1 MEQLRKIYKVSEL
14 NMVVKNLLE
23 GEFTEIWLEGEISNL
38 TLHSSGHLYFS
49 LKDEE
54 AQISAIMYRWQ
65 VGELEFAPENGMMVI
80 ARGKISV
87 FVKGGRYQ
95 IIVHAL
101 EPLGIGALQ
110 QAFEQLKRKLEKEGL
125 FDKAHK
131 RPIPMLPQKI
141 GIVTSPTGAAIRDIL
156 NIIER
161 RFANVYIL
169 IHPVSV
175 QGDRAAG
182 EIAEAIVYL
191 NQYQPSLD
199 VLIVGRGGGSLE
211 DLWPFNREI
220 VARAIYDSRI
230 PVISAVGHEIDY
242 TIADFVAD
250 LRAPTPSAA
259 AELVVSNKIELE
271 KKIVLLTSKV
281 RSFMEH
287 KLDGYISQYRRLAEY
302 RIFIRPEELYSQFQQ
317 EIDYYLEKIV
327 SRCSH
332 FLDFQTERLN
342 SIRGKLEVLSPLN
355 ILARGYSIAY
365 KLPENEVL
373 RSTSQVDVN
382 DKVKV
387 RLYQG
392 KLVCRVEEAGLS
404 EGTETSEI
412 DDGKEKKWKR

>member
-1 MEQLRKIYKVSEL
+1 MEEHRKIYKVSEI
-14 NMVVKNLLE
+14 NRMVKNLLE
-23 GEFTEIWLEGEISNL
+23 GQFPDIWLEGEISNL

-54 AQISAIMYRWQ
+54 AQISAIMYKWQ
-65 VGELEFAPENGMMVI
+65 VEGLEFAPENGMKVI

-95 IIVHAL
+95 IIVYAL
-101 EPLGIGALQ
+101 EPVGIGALQ

-131 RPIPMLPQKI
+131 RPMPMLPQRI
-141 GIVTSPTGAAIRDIL
+141 GIITSPTGAAIRDIL

-161 RFANVYIL
+161 RFANVHIL
-169 IHPVSV
+169 VNPVRV

-182 EIAEAIVYL
+182 EIAEAIGYL
-191 NQYQPSLD
+191 NEHFPTLD

-230 PVISAVGHEIDY
+230 PVISAVGHEVDY

-259 AELVVSNKIELE
+259 AELVVTNKIELE
-271 KKIVLLTSKV
+271 KRILLLTSKIK
-281 RSFMEH
+281 SSIEH
-287 KLDGYISQYRRLAEY
+287 ELDEWNGLYRRLVES
-302 RIFIRPEELYSQFQQ
+302 RIFLHPEELYSQFQQ
-317 EIDYYLEKIV
+317 EVDYFVEKMV
-327 SRCSH
+327 SKCTH
-332 FLDFQTERLN
+332 FLDFQNERLR
-342 SIRGKLEVLSPLN
+342 SITGKLDVLSPLN
-355 ILARGYSIAY
+355 ILGRGYSITY
-365 KLPENEVL
+365 RLPENEIL
-373 RSTSQVDVN
+373 KSTSQVKMK

-387 RLYQG
+387 RLHEGQII
-392 KLVCRVEEAGLS
+392 CTVEETDVP
-404 EGTETSEI
+404 EGRETPE
-412 DDGKEKKWKR
+412 ENN

>member
-1 MEQLRKIYKVSEL
+1 MEEYRKIYKVSEI
-14 NMVVKNLLE
+14 NRIVKDLLE
-23 GEFTEIWLEGEISNL
+23 GEFPEIWLEGEISNL
-38 TLHSSGHLYFS
+38 TFHSSGHLYFS

-54 AQISAIMYRWQ
+54 AQISAIMYKWQ
-65 VGELEFAPENGMMVI
+65 AGELEYVPENGMKVI

-95 IIVHAL
+95 IIVYAL

-110 QAFEQLKRKLEKEGL
+110 QAFEQLKQKLEKEGL

-161 RFANVYIL
+161 RFANVHIL
-169 IHPVSV
+169 IYPVRV

-182 EIAEAIVYL
+182 EIAEAIACL
-191 NQYQPSLD
+191 NENFPFLD

-220 VARAIYDSRI
+220 VARAIYNSGI
-230 PVISAVGHEIDY
+230 PVISAVGHEVDY

-259 AELVVSNKIELE
+259 AELVVTNKIELE
-271 KKIVLLTSKV
+271 KRILLLTSKIKSSIGHELDEW
-281 RSFMEH
+281 RSRC
-287 KLDGYISQYRRLAEY
+287 GRLAES
-302 RIFIRPEELYSQFQQ
+302 RIFLHPEELYTQFQQ
-317 EIDYYLEKIV
+317 EIDYYVEKIV
-327 SRCSH
+327 SNCGY
-332 FLDFQTERLN
+332 FLDFHNERLN
-342 SIRGKLEVLSPLN
+342 SIRGKLDVLSPLN

-365 KLPENEVL
+365 KLPENEIL
-373 RSTSQVDVN
+373 KHTSQVKVK

-387 RLYQG
+387 RLHRGQII
-392 KLVCRVEEAGLS
+392 CIVEEANMP
-404 EGTETSEI
+404 EGREIRET
-412 DDGKEKKWKR
+412 GK

>member
-1 MEQLRKIYKVSEL
+1 MEEPRKIYKVSEI
-14 NMVVKNLLE
+14 NKIAKNLLE
-23 GEFTEIWLEGEISNL
+23 GEFPDIWLEGEISNL

-54 AQISAIMYRWQ
+54 AQINAIMYKWQ
-65 VGELEFAPENGMMVI
+65 VGQLEFMPESGMKVI
-80 ARGKISV
+80 AQGKISV

-95 IIVHAL
+95 IIVYDL
-101 EPLGIGALQ
+101 KPIGIGALQ

-125 FDKAHK
+125 FDKARK

-161 RFANVYIL
+161 RFANVHIL
-169 IHPVSV
+169 IHPVRV
-175 QGDRAAG
+175 QGDQAAG
-182 EIAEAIVYL
+182 EIAEAITYVNEHFPY
-191 NQYQPSLD
+191 LD

-211 DLWPFNREI
+211 DLWSFNREI

-271 KKIVLLTSKV
+271 KRILLLTSKIK
-281 RSFMEH
+281 SSMEH
-287 KLDGYISQYRRLAEY
+287 ELDELTSQYRHLVQSRVFLH
-302 RIFIRPEELYSQFQQ
+302 PEEIYSQFQQ
-317 EIDYYLEKIV
+317 DIDYYLERIV
-327 SRCSH
+327 SHCTH
-332 FLDFQTERLN
+332 FFDFQSERLN
-342 SIRGKLEVLSPLN
+342 SLVGKLEVLSPLH
-355 ILARGYSIAY
+355 ILARGYSITY
-365 KLPENEVL
+365 KLPGNEIL
-373 RSTSQVDVN
+373 KSISQVTMK

-387 RLYQG
+387 
-392 KLVCRVEEAGLS
+392 KLHRGEIICTVEETDMPVEKES
-404 EGTETSEI
+404 E
-412 DDGKEKKWKR
+412 KRRVKGE